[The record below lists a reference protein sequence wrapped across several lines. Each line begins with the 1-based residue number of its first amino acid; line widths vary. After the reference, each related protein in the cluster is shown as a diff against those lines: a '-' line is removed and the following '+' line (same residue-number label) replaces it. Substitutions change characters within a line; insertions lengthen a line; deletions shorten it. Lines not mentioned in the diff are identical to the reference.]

1 LTVLACVSFFAP
13 ETFRPQIAV
22 TRAKIRARMIALEK
36 ETSAVKTRRVV
47 LNAFRTTTE
56 QLGDGQR
63 AYLTAAFQVTSAISR
78 QAHAARAVAPRL
90 ADSHWHAGAAASGG
104 ANVLDFP
111 QGVVQPAPNTI
122 QTASFSTLRRHEKQ
136 LALQHAANAEL
147 EKGLKEMFA
156 KSIGAATDSIR
167 DIASD
172 YIGALIDLES
182 NELLHQVR
190 RYFDA
195 VGDAYFDNVKDPL
208 VDKAVA
214 RVRAIWEKLGE
225 SKMAADEVLTV
236 ATQTKNAV
244 ANEAIALATAA
255 KHEAAGISGRSDEE
269 VISVATKIE
278 ADAQRA
284 SELASVADDLIPE
297 SFLNANSPFVKGS
310 TGLIMTDSAI
320 IPKDLKAAKSAA
332 KSAVAAAIAAK
343 KAAVAVRAAKETAQ
357 AAKAVKTL
365 VKFIPK

>member
-1 LTVLACVSFFAP
+1 
-13 ETFRPQIAV
+13 
-22 TRAKIRARMIALEK
+22 
-36 ETSAVKTRRVV
+36 
-47 LNAFRTTTE
+47 
-56 QLGDGQR
+56 
-63 AYLTAAFQVTSAISR
+63 
-78 QAHAARAVAPRL
+78 
-90 ADSHWHAGAAASGG
+90 
-104 ANVLDFP
+104 
-111 QGVVQPAPNTI
+111 
-122 QTASFSTLRRHEKQ
+122 
-136 LALQHAANAEL
+136 
-147 EKGLKEMFA
+147 MFA

-214 RVRAIWEKLGE
+214 RVRTIWEKLGE

-269 VISVATKIE
+269 VISVAMKIE

-357 AAKAVKTL
+357 AAKALKTL